1 MLLMSYFSVGL
12 PWTLEGDLALTIFT
26 TINAAGYRRTRLNI
40 KKKSP
45 LNAGNFIGLDGQDA
59 ESIS

>member
-1 MLLMSYFSVGL
+1 VDFGGRSGFDNFHNNKCGSY
-12 PWTLEGDLALTIFT
+12 
-26 TINAAGYRRTRLNI
+26 RKTRLNI